1 MALRNARPTRSPRPH
16 RERHTHV
23 DGMKGNSGAVSID
36 ERVTSRN
43 GVALNLVELPPEG
56 VYVRLRRAFM
66 SACVI
71 FAIYCVPSP
80 RFLPWQF
87 LNFLPLPQGQ
97 GSLRPTFM

>member
-1 MALRNARPTRSPRPH
+1 
-16 RERHTHV
+16 
-23 DGMKGNSGAVSID
+23 MKGNSGAVSID

-71 FAIYCVPSP
+71 FVLSALSEILIQPIFW
-80 RFLPWQF
+80 R
-87 LNFLPLPQGQ
+87 
-97 GSLRPTFM
+97 RR